1 MIHSATHDFWTL
13 EDDLACYRIVQG
25 AHALEV
31 YSQDVFVRH
40 FSTWQLGIGGV
51 VVSKQPLELNFSRT
65 AAESECPV
73 WSGIRQTIEALV
85 IRRLT
90 VARYLTDS
98 QMKFLGI
105 RFRSLAESMPDAD
118 AWKRLKLLTDSSGR
132 HLPLSALAAYR
143 RFAHVP
149 EPGSLSDGAHDAAG
163 TFVVTDA
170 LLDRFGADSLSDW
183 LALLAEAGLL
193 AEGYSVVNPSTESSP

>member
-1 MIHSATHDFWTL
+1 MRLSATDEFWTH
-13 EDDLACYRIVQG
+13 EDDLAYYRIVR
-25 AHALEV
+25 ADALEM
-31 YSQDVFVRH
+31 YSQHVFVRH

-73 WSGIRQTIEALV
+73 WSGIRRMIEALV

-98 QMKFLGI
+98 QMKFLAI
-105 RFRSLAESMPDAD
+105 RFRSLAESTPDAG
-118 AWKRLKLLTDSSGR
+118 AWKRLRLLTDSSGR
-132 HLPLSALAAYR
+132 HLPLSALAGYR

-149 EPGSLSDGAHDAAG
+149 ESGSLSYGAHDADG

-170 LLDRFGADSLSDW
+170 LLDRFGADSLGEW
-183 LALLAEAGLL
+183 LALLSEAGLL
-193 AEGYSVVNPSTESSP
+193 AEGYSAVNP